1 MIFCD
6 NYNAISFGCI
16 VSLVQNSEKDPQYF
30 KERAHIFKQYNALV
44 QKRKTG
50 VNQRNDNRV
59 AAQRQLHLIF

>member
-1 MIFCD
+1 M
-6 NYNAISFGCI
+6 
-16 VSLVQNSEKDPQYF
+16 QNSEKDPQYF

-59 AAQRQLHLIF
+59 PVRPDSICGQSKRPGGLN